1 MRKHTKKNRAER
13 AKLRKGIYVLPNIFT
28 TLNLFFGFTAVIA
41 ALQGNFERGALMIL
55 GAAVFDALD
64 GKIARATHT
73 TSRFGVEYD
82 SLSDLISFGLAPGI
96 LMYLWMLQPLDKM
109 GWIAALIFL
118 ACGALRLARFNT
130 HVETSDNTH
139 FTGLPIP
146 AAACILAALVL
157 FLARLHPGEQIHQWL
172 VYLIP
177 ASMYILSFLMVSSV
191 PYTSFK
197 KVPAFLVK
205 ARNLNVLVIAVLLL
219 VFVIQEP
226 AVAIFTI
233 MLLYIIS
240 GPLGSLRRHV
250 TGQHHGYLA
259 AEEEEYAGEEKDTP
273 EMDEHN
279 PRHI

>member
-1 MRKHTKKNRAER
+1 MRKHTKKHKTDRER
-13 AKLRKGIYVLPNIFT
+13 LRKGIYVLPNIFT

-41 ALQGNFERGALMIL
+41 ALQGNFEKGALMIL

-96 LMYLWMLQPLDKM
+96 LMYLWMLQPLEKL

-157 FLARLHPGEQIHQWL
+157 FLARLHPGEQLQHWL

-197 KVPAFLVK
+197 RVPAFLVK

-226 AVAIFTI
+226 AVAVFTI

-250 TGQHHGYLA
+250 TGQHGYHA
-259 AEEEEYAGEEKDTP
+259 AEKKYAEEEEEDTP
-273 EMDEHN
+273 EMDEEHN
-279 PRHI
+279 PHHI